1 MRNEDQYSVIL
12 DASFLI
18 RLLSSSDPLHEN
30 AVAYYKHF
38 LNHDIPMYVS
48 TVTIAEYCV
57 DGDVSELPL
66 KNLRVVTFNFPHAP
80 VAGTF
85 ANILF
90 RARKKQEIDVNQR
103 LIIPNDVK
111 IYAQANCTVGIR
123 YFVTSD
129 TKASKLIEKISEEMP
144 LQFSHLDIHLPL
156 ISFLGELF

>member
-1 MRNEDQYSVIL
+1 MRDEDHYSVIL
-12 DASFLI
+12 DTSFLI

-30 AVAYYKHF
+30 ALEYYKYF
-38 LNHDIPMYVS
+38 LSHSIPMYVS

-66 KNLRVVTFNFPHAP
+66 KNLRIVTFNFPHAP
-80 VAGTF
+80 VAGSF

-90 RARKKQEIDVNQR
+90 RARKKREIEVDQR

-111 IYAQANCTVGIR
+111 IYAQANCTIGVR

-129 TKASKLIEKISEEMP
+129 TKASKLLEKISEEVS
-144 LQFSHLDIHLPL
+144 LQFSHLDIHTP
-156 ISFLGELF
+156 IASFLGQLF